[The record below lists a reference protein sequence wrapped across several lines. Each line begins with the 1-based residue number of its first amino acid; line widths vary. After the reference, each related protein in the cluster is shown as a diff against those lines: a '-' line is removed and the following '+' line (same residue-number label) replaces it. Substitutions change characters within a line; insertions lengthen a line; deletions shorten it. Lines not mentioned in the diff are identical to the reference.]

1 MKMRKKVFLG
11 IDTSNYTTSCAVAD
25 LNGQIIENYKIL
37 LPVKHGENGLRQS
50 DAVFAHI
57 KNFEIIASN
66 IREKHADY
74 DIIAVGCSAYPRDC
88 ENSYMPCFLVG
99 KAFSQML
106 GAIYNIDTYC
116 FSHQMGHVQAAIYS
130 SDVALD
136 NDFIAFHVS
145 GGTTEILHV
154 SLNETD
160 YVIEQIGGSIDLH
173 AGQAIDRIG
182 VKMGMRFP
190 CGREMEAN
198 ALKNTKPIPPY
209 RICVNDYECNIS
221 GLENLAVK
229 AFEQT
234 NDIPF
239 VSAFVFDFLSKTL
252 INLTKNLRKEYK
264 DKKIIFAGGVMSNS
278 IIQKRLHDSFNDV
291 YFAKPEFSQDNA
303 AGIAILTMKNYFGRR

>member
-106 GAIYNIDTYC
+106 GAIYNIDTYY

-130 SDVALD
+130 SGVCVND
-136 NDFIAFHVS
+136 DFIAFHVS

-154 SLNETD
+154 SLNEET
-160 YVIEQIGGSIDLH
+160 YTIEQIGGSIDLH
-173 AGQAIDRIG
+173 AGQAIDRMG
-182 VKMGMRFP
+182 VKMGMKFP
-190 CGREMEAN
+190 CGREMEAR
-198 ALKNTKPIPPY
+198 ALENKKMLPGSK
-209 RICVNDYECNIS
+209 ICVNGLDCNIS
-221 GLENLAVK
+221 GLENIANKL
-229 AFEQT
+229 FEET
-234 NDIPF
+234 KDIPL
-239 VSAFVFDFLSKTL
+239 VSDFIFDFLSKTL
-252 INLTKNLRKEYK
+252 IKLTANLRKKYK
-264 DKKIIFAGGVMSNS
+264 DKKIVFAGGVMSNS
-278 IIQKRLHDSFNDV
+278 IIQNRLNENFEDV
-291 YFAKPEFSQDNA
+291 YFAKPEFSTDNA
-303 AGIAILTMKNYFGRR
+303 SGIAILTMKRFFGRR

>member
-1 MKMRKKVFLG
+1 MRKKVFLG

-25 LNGQIIENYKIL
+25 LNGQIIENYKML
-37 LPVKHGENGLRQS
+37 LPVKQGENGLRQS

-116 FSHQMGHVQAAIYS
+116 FSHQMGHVQASIYS
-130 SDVALD
+130 SGVAID

-145 GGTTEILHV
+145 GGTTEILHI
-154 SLNETD
+154 SPNEEN
-160 YVIEQIGGSIDLH
+160 YNIVQIGGSIDLH

-182 VKMGMRFP
+182 VKMGMKFP
-190 CGREMEAN
+190 CGREMEAS
-198 ALKNTKPIPPY
+198 ALKNVKPLPNSK
-209 RICVNDYECNIS
+209 ICVNGFDCNIS
-221 GLENLAVK
+221 GLENLAIK
-229 AFEQT
+229 LFEET
-234 NDIPF
+234 KDIPF
-239 VSAFVFDFLSKTL
+239 VSAFVFEFLSKTL
-252 INLTKNLRKEYK
+252 IKLTTNLRKKFK
-264 DKKIIFAGGVMSNS
+264 DQKIVFAGGVMSNS
-278 IIQKRLHDSFNDV
+278 IIQKRLNENFKDV

-303 AGIAILTMKNYFGRR
+303 AGTAILTMKKYFGRR